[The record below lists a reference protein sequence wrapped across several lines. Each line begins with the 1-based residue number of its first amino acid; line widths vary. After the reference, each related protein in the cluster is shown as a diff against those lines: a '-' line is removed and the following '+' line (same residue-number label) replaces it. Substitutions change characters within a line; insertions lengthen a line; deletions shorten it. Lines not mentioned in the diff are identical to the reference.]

1 MQDNCGR
8 KSTGIIDFQTGLG
21 PLGGELCNIKA
32 KKKNVTGAFV
42 TDDNEVDLI
51 IKRIKTIHQ
60 GRARVVRKRR
70 TWCIYSTFSWT
81 KIKQKNS

>member
-42 TDDNEVDLI
+42 TDDNEGDLI

-70 TWCIYSTFSWT
+70 SWYL
-81 KIKQKNS
+81 Q